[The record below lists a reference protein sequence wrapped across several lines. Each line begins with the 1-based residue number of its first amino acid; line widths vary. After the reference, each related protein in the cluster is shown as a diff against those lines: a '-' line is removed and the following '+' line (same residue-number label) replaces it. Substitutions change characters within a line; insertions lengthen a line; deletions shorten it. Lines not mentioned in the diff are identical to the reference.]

1 MYLFV
6 VEFSDIGD
14 RHMSSRKDKVINLP
28 ETPKAVS
35 EYALVDHL
43 VEMSRKRKEHDF
55 VKKQRELTELNYD
68 QYE

>member
-1 MYLFV
+1 
-6 VEFSDIGD
+6 
-14 RHMSSRKDKVINLP
+14 MSSRKDKVINLP

>member
-1 MYLFV
+1 
-6 VEFSDIGD
+6 
-14 RHMSSRKDKVINLP
+14 MSSQKDKVISLP
-28 ETPKAVS
+28 ETPQAVS

-43 VEMSRKRKEHDF
+43 VEMSRKRKDNDF